1 MVPVLSNTMVS
12 AMAMDSMQSS
22 PFTNMPSFAAT
33 PMLFMYA
40 SETEITAAEGHAQI
54 RTITALRSI
63 SSHSA
68 LNIGTTTASTSA
80 SANMDGVYTEI
91 NLRIKLSWL
100 DLNCAAFSD
109 IRTSRAAVDCSKLFV
124 TRTLIGAVT
133 FVHPEYTLYPT
144 ATSHGRACP
153 DIAEVSTVVTP
164 STMIP
169 SSGIRSPAG
178 T

>member
-1 MVPVLSNTMVS
+1 M
-12 AMAMDSMQSS
+12 
-22 PFTNMPSFAAT
+22 
-33 PMLFMYA
+33 
-40 SETEITAAEGHAQI
+40 
-54 RTITALRSI
+54 
-63 SSHSA
+63 
-68 LNIGTTTASTSA
+68 NIGTTTASTSA

-133 FVHPEYTLYPT
+133 FVHPEYTLYPA